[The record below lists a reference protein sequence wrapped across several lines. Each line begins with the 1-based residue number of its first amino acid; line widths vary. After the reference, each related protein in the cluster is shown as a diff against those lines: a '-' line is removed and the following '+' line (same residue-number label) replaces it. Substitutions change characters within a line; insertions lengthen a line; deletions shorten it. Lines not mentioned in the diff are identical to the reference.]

1 MLSTQAKALLALIA
15 TVIVWGVTPVFAR
28 TVSLALGPYDALIVR
43 LIAGALIYTIL
54 LAVTTGFRLPRED
67 VPRLLLVTFLG
78 FFMYFLFSVFGFAY
92 APAGIGTLI
101 MSSQPILIGL
111 MAWSI
116 GVERI
121 TAMTLM
127 GLLVSFAGSVLLV
140 WGDDVGVANV
150 AKSDVLLGCGL
161 IFLAS
166 LGWAFFVVFSR
177 PLAQKHGAVKIAG
190 LTNILMA
197 VPLLPFARAD
207 MPAKIL
213 NLPFNALFGFAVL
226 TTVGSLSAIGW
237 NYAAP
242 HLKPSVLGASLYV
255 MPVVAVG
262 AGWLIL
268 NEAVTPQILLGAVVI
283 FAGVALS
290 QIKLSRTQNAEAQT

>member
-15 TVIVWGVTPVFAR
+15 TVVVWGITPVFAR
-28 TVSLALGPYDALIVR
+28 TVSLALGPYDALVVR
-43 LIAGALIYTIL
+43 LIAGALIYMIL
-54 LAVTTGFRLPRED
+54 LAATTGFRFPRED

-78 FFMYFLFSVFGFAY
+78 FFLYFLFSVFGFAY

-111 MAWSI
+111 IAWSI
-116 GVERI
+116 GAERI
-121 TAMTLM
+121 TAMTIV

-140 WGDDVGVANV
+140 WGDDVGVASA

-197 VPLLPFARAD
+197 IPLLPFARAD

-213 NLPFNALFGFAVL
+213 NLPFNALFGFVIL

-237 NYAAP
+237 NYAAAR
-242 HLKPSVLGASLYV
+242 LKPSVLGASLYV
-255 MPVVAVG
+255 MPVVAVS

-268 NEAVTPQILLGAVVI
+268 HEAVTPQILLGAVVI
-283 FAGVALS
+283 LAGVALS
-290 QIKLSRTQNAEAQT
+290 QIRMSPTQNAKVQT

>member
-15 TVIVWGVTPVFAR
+15 TVVVWGITPVFAR
-28 TVSLALGPYDALIVR
+28 TVSMALGPYDALVVR
-43 LIAGALIYTIL
+43 LIAGALIYMIL
-54 LAVTTGFRLPRED
+54 LAATTGFRFPRED

-78 FFMYFLFSVFGFAY
+78 FFLYFLFSVFGFAY

-111 MAWSI
+111 IAWSI
-116 GVERI
+116 GAERI
-121 TAMTLM
+121 TAMTIV

-140 WGDDVGVANV
+140 WGDDVGVASA

-197 VPLLPFARAD
+197 IPLLPFARAD

-213 NLPFNALFGFAVL
+213 NLPFNALFGFVIL

-237 NYAAP
+237 NYAAAR
-242 HLKPSVLGASLYV
+242 LKPSVLGASLYV
-255 MPVVAVG
+255 MPVVAVS

-268 NEAVTPQILLGAVVI
+268 HEAVTPQILLGAVVI
-283 FAGVALS
+283 LAGVALS
-290 QIKLSRTQNAEAQT
+290 QIRMSPTQNAKVQT